1 MTVKIYPHA
10 LWGQQIFNKDD
21 TKDEISFWFRLKN
34 EFPSL

>member
-1 MTVKIYPHA
+1 MHYGASKYLI
-10 LWGQQIFNKDD
+10 KDD